1 MLWEKIST
9 LLPCVNRKSPNI
21 TAMFPKNNLLLVLN
35 WLESFKPNIIN
46 IYVESPTNIYYGY
59 QKHEMAF
66 IKQAITK
73 QKSHKRELT

>member
-1 MLWEKIST
+1 M
-9 LLPCVNRKSPNI
+9 
-21 TAMFPKNNLLLVLN
+21 
-35 WLESFKPNIIN
+35 N